1 MPATRGQPKSIETRL
16 GLVMYGGVALAIYIN
31 GVAREF
37 FRAVRGNGVYKWLK
51 ALTDSD
57 IVVDIISG
65 TSAGGINGIML
76 AYALANEK
84 EFGDAASLWRRDGD
98 IRSLLRSPGGGDDG
112 TPSLLD
118 SEGFY
123 QPRLEEAFRLMTA
136 YQPRDMHELQFN
148 SPVKELDLFVT
159 GTDVDGRIATLF
171 DDAGH
176 PIDVKDHR
184 SVFLLKHRADRKEPF
199 KPESVT
205 YQALAKLA
213 RITSC
218 FPAAFS
224 PVGVTCPSTD
234 EEKQKEPVDARL
246 QEWGRLGKEATFLD
260 GGVIDNKPFTYT
272 LQEIF
277 GRMAIRKVERKL
289 FYIEPDPES
298 FRRPER
304 ASQPNVLQA
313 VLAALIGI
321 PGYESISEDL
331 KLLAKHNR
339 KLSRYNR
346 LLQAAKQRDI
356 GQTHTAASPRG
367 LNEVY
372 QRSRLISI
380 SDRVVQGLLREQFRD
395 MHLADPEQRRIG
407 SALFAE
413 FDRFQSTSRDAGRIS
428 EVEIILRDF
437 DVYYRLRRLYGL
449 VYLLYDLLYGKEA
462 PPSTEAERLELVN
475 LWQAINR
482 QIELLEIVR
491 ARLERLVDEIDV
503 KWEERFRRC
512 EVRWKEG
519 QLASRDE
526 ADAEAA
532 REIWGIVGAAMHHL
546 LDADGKAGQ
555 KVKES
560 YDQSPSEGHELK
572 SKQLSEINDDT
583 QTPGQ

>member
-1 MPATRGQPKSIETRL
+1 
-16 GLVMYGGVALAIYIN
+16 
-31 GVAREF
+31 VAREF

-51 ALTDSD
+51 GLTDSD

-76 AYALANEK
+76 AYALANQK

-98 IRSLLRSPGGGDDG
+98 IRSLLRSPSGDG
-112 TPSLLD
+112 ASSLLD

-123 QPRLEEAFRLMTA
+123 QPRLEEVFRLMPD
-136 YQPRDMHELQFN
+136 YQPRDMHELDFN

-159 GTDVDGRIATLF
+159 GTDVDGRIATVF

-184 SVFLLKHRADRKEPF
+184 AVFLLKHRIDRKEPF
-199 KPESVT
+199 KPAPVT
-205 YQALAKLA
+205 YEALAKLS

-224 PVGVTCPSTD
+224 PVTVTYPVTE
-234 EEKQKEPVDARL
+234 EEKQRVPVDARL
-246 QEWGRLGKEATFLD
+246 QEWGRLGKETTFLD

-277 GRMAIRKVERKL
+277 GRATVRPVERKL

-331 KLLAKHNR
+331 KLLANHNR

-346 LLQAAKQRDI
+346 LLQAAKQRDRNQAPA
-356 GQTHTAASPRG
+356 GPAQRE

-380 SDRVVQGLLREQFRD
+380 SDRVVQGLLRDESRD

-407 SALFAE
+407 SALFAQ
-413 FDRFQSTSRDAGRIS
+413 FDKFQSTRREAGRMS

-437 DVYYRLRRLYGL
+437 DVYFRLRRLYGL
-449 VYLLYDLLYGKEA
+449 VYLLYDLLYGKNA
-462 PPSTEAERLELVN
+462 PKPTEAERTELQH
-475 LWQAINR
+475 LWHAINC

-491 ARLERLVDEIDV
+491 ARLERLIDEIDV
-503 KWEERFRRC
+503 KWEERFRRF
-512 EVRWKEG
+512 EKRWKEG
-519 QLASRDE
+519 LIASQEE

-532 REIWGIVGAAMHHL
+532 REIWGIVGSAMRHL

-555 KVKES
+555 KLQES
-560 YDQSPSEGHELK
+560 YSQSPPEHPELK
-572 SKQLSEINDDT
+572 AEHLTGINEALKLLAVEAD
-583 QTPGQ
+583 QKV